1 MTIDERLDR
10 LAERH
15 ESLTQAVELM
25 IHMQQEAWAR
35 NDAAWAKNDA
45 AWAKNEAAWAKNEA
59 RWATTNDLI
68 TQVVQAVDGLT
79 RIANSHEQRISDL
92 EERRP

>member
-25 IHMQQEAWAR
+25 IHMQQETWAK

-45 AWAKNEAAWAKNEA
+45 AWAKNEV

-68 TQVVQAVDGLT
+68 TQVVQAVDGLA

-92 EERRP
+92 EEGGT

>member
-25 IHMQQEAWAR
+25 IHMQQDAWAR
-35 NDAAWAKNDA
+35 NDAAWK
-45 AWAKNEAAWAKNEA
+45 EHETAWAKNEA

-68 TQVVQAVDGLT
+68 TQVVQAVDGLA

-92 EERRP
+92 EEGRT